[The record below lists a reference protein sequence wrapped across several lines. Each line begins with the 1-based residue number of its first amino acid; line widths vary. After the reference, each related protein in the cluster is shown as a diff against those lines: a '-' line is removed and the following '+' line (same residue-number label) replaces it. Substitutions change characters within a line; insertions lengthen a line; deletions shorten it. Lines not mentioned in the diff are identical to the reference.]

1 MKILL
6 DENLPR
12 TIKADFGDMF
22 DLFTV
27 RDMGWL
33 GKKNGEL
40 LTLLTS
46 HRFDIFFTLDKNLRH
61 QQNLDQYDGTVFLLL
76 SVNNRRETLRKLID
90 KVAQQIKT
98 GVYKKFNE
106 IKE

>member
-12 TIKADFGDMF
+12 TIKADFGDTF
-22 DLFTV
+22 DVFTV
-27 RDMGWL
+27 RDMGWH

-46 HRFDIFFTLDKNLRH
+46 HYFDIFITLDKNLRH
-61 QQNLDQYDGTVFLLL
+61 QQNLKQYDGAVFLLL

-90 KVAQQIKT
+90 KVAQQIKS
-98 GVYKKFNE
+98 GEFKKFNE

>member
-12 TIKADFGDMF
+12 TIKANFGDMF
-22 DLFTV
+22 DVFTV
-27 RDMGWL
+27 RDKGWL

-46 HRFDIFFTLDKNLRH
+46 HHFDIFITLDKNLRH
-61 QQNLDQYDGTVFLLL
+61 QQNLDRYDGTVFLLL

-106 IKE
+106 VKE